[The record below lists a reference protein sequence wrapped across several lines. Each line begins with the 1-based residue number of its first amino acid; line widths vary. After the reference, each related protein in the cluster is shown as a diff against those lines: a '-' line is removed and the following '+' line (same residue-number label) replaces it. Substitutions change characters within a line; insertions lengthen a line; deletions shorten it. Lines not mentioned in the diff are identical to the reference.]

1 MKSRYKARHRT
12 AVKKRKLRFTK
23 RLIKSGSETARKL
36 WDQTFEFWK
45 TLPDSM
51 KTAVVLSFLSVS
63 LGLLAPLFKSIRNCG
78 ELQVSPPERAET
90 VRAEP
95 QSDHAGGE
103 PSRKLKSARS
113 VREIQHLN
121 NSPRTVPVT
130 SVGHK
135 SQSLADARQLVRL
148 GNYGEAFR
156 HFQVVVETLP
166 QTERSRLA
174 EDLNK
179 ANKMYERGEFRE
191 AAYRMRD
198 KVDAVV
204 SSN

>member
-1 MKSRYKARHRT
+1 
-12 AVKKRKLRFTK
+12 
-23 RLIKSGSETARKL
+23 
-36 WDQTFEFWK
+36 
-45 TLPDSM
+45 M
-51 KTAVVLSFLSVS
+51 KTAVILSFFSVS
-63 LGLLAPLFKSIRNCG
+63 FGLIAPLVKSIRNSG

-95 QSDHAGGE
+95 QSDRTGGE
-103 PSRKLKSARS
+103 PSRRS
-113 VREIQHLN
+113 KIVREIQHLN
-121 NSPRTVPVT
+121 DSPRTVPVA
-130 SVGHK
+130 SDEHK

-156 HFQVVVETLP
+156 HFQGVVETLP

-198 KVDAVV
+198 KVDAVL